1 VCRPLHRGGLGIS
14 ISGLERLGRA
24 LRLRWLWFKWKDPD
38 KPWCDLELPVDE
50 VDEALFAAATKVSI
64 HSGNKSSWLQGC
76 APATMFPA
84 LFNHTRK
91 KNRSVAEV
99 ISNEKW
105 IKDIMHHMTPSLFL
119 DHVRLWHLVSSFP
132 FDQTDQ
138 DEDEIIW
145 SRTANG
151 AYSAKSAY
159 NMQFDGGL
167 DSEFPKAIWQVWA
180 PNRCKFFLWLLL
192 QNRVW
197 AADRLMLREWP
208 NQYFCPLCIRN
219 LETVDHL
226 VKECPVSC
234 DSYGLRLAIGA
245 GCQAFTR
252 AAGRKN

>member
-1 VCRPLHRGGLGIS
+1 M
-14 ISGLERLGRA
+14 
-24 LRLRWLWFKWKDPD
+24 
-38 KPWCDLELPVDE
+38 DE
-50 VDEALFAAATKVSI
+50 VDEALFAAAIKVSI
-64 HSGNKSSWLQGC
+64 HSGNKAKFWKASWLQEF

-91 KNRSVAEV
+91 KNRSVAGA
-99 ISNEKW
+99 ISNENW
-105 IKDIMHHMTPSLFL
+105 FKDIMHHITPSLFL
-119 DHVRLWHLVSSFP
+119 DYIRLWHSVSSFP

-145 SRTANG
+145 SRSANG

-159 NMQFDGGL
+159 NMQFGGGL

-192 QNRVW
+192 QNR
-197 AADRLMLREWP
+197 ADRLMLREWP

-226 VKECPVSC
+226 VKECPVSRQLWTEI
-234 DSYGLRLAIGA
+234 SNWSKMPSLHPSSWPQELSTAEWFRSLPGRMNAAKSKRNQITGHSRVPGNLA
-245 GCQAFTR
+245 R
-252 AAGRKN
+252 AKNNEF